1 MSPEVAK
8 TRFKITVFFHFI
20 KHVSYNICEIQI
32 IEYKYTTLFVNYNKI
47 KKNNK
52 KIFSSKESL
61 LT

>member
-47 KKNNK
+47 KKITKRFFLVK
-52 KIFSSKESL
+52 KVC
-61 LT
+61 